1 MKNFG
6 RNTLATLKANFFGL
20 NTSSIT
26 EPVVAEPVVAEPI
39 VAEPIAAEPVAAE
52 PITAEPIAAEPIAA
66 EPIVAEP
73 VVAEPIAA
81 EPVVAQFAQ
90 ISVSDLNQLRTDAGK
105 WKSNESEF
113 KVLKDWHSNMV
124 SAGAGLQIDAAD
136 ANVTSFKVSKA
147 TQIAIDA
154 ADKRKKK

>member
-52 PITAEPIAAEPIAA
+52 PITAEPIAADPVVA
-66 EPIVAEP
+66 EPVAAEP
-73 VVAEPIAA
+73 VVAEPIA
-81 EPVVAQFAQ
+81 AQFAQ